1 MHTFSKETVSP
12 QFTWGNISSLTSLRL
27 VVNQIVLARKRV
39 LKMQRSRER
48 CAFVFLIRK
57 GKWNLDGKDSLPS
70 PEALEGWE
78 FNGPPP
84 LDSNYSVRKSFV
96 ISFYFI
102 SRFDGTIT
110 FPPIISPLDQTQSW
124 VWLSNLAAQW
134 IPLWGFINSESRVP
148 CRDSD
153 VMGLG

>member
-1 MHTFSKETVSP
+1 M
-12 QFTWGNISSLTSLRL
+12 
-27 VVNQIVLARKRV
+27 NQIVLARKQV

-48 CAFVFLIRK
+48 CVFVFLIRK
-57 GKWNLDGKDSLPS
+57 GKWNLNEKDSFPS
-70 PEALEGWE
+70 PEVLEGWE

-84 LDSNYSVRKSFV
+84 LDSNYAVPKSFV
-96 ISFYFI
+96 I

-153 VMGLG
+153 VMCPG

>member
-1 MHTFSKETVSP
+1 M
-12 QFTWGNISSLTSLRL
+12 
-27 VVNQIVLARKRV
+27 NQIVLARKRV